1 MFITVLFSI
10 VATDKVHSIAQKE
23 QRWHRAT
30 GGKELQ
36 HDTFERSLR
45 TMSEKIVT
53 LNEEEIKG
61 KARNW
66 YEIA

>member
-1 MFITVLFSI
+1 MLITVLFSI

-36 HDTFERSLR
+36 HDTFKRSLR

-61 KARNW
+61 KQGTGTR
-66 YEIA
+66 